1 MSEPVWVF
9 RETIEILHDETI
21 SNEGGAHGLR
31 DEGLLESALAR
42 PMNAWNYGVTDIH
55 ELAASY
61 AFGLAKNH
69 AFIDGNKR
77 AAFLACAVFLEVNGY
92 RLIAAEAHAA
102 LAFLD
107 LAAGDMSETELADW
121 LRESTHAV

>member
-1 MSEPVWVF
+1 MIEPVWVL
-9 RETIEILHDETI
+9 REAIEILHEETI

-42 PMNAWNYGVTDIH
+42 PQNAWYYGVSDSH
-55 ELAASY
+55 ALAASN

-77 AAFLACAVFLEVNGY
+77 AAFLACAVFLELNGV
-92 RLIAAEAHAA
+92 RLIANEAEAA
-102 LAFLD
+102 LAFL
-107 LAAGDMSETELADW
+107 AVASGDMSETDLADW
-121 LRESTHAV
+121 LREHTHAP